1 MKSALAADLGGT
13 KVRFALVSEDGRLWG
28 ARKLPTPRDRAGLL
42 TAIDESFAAIAAERP
57 AELDEPSA
65 IGVGLAGVVA
75 ADGARVSH
83 APNLAL
89 DDFALVAHL
98 EARWQLPTA
107 LLNDGRASALGEYAH
122 GEAKGNDPLL
132 VLFFGT
138 GIGIGLVV
146 DGRPYR
152 GVNNAAGEV
161 GHTIHVPGGEPCSC
175 GRRGCYEA
183 YCGGKPIG
191 ERARREL
198 GSPPGPGG
206 WSLAAILEAAERDER
221 ARRIITQARVAA
233 GAMVASLCTLLNPA
247 AVVLGGGVL
256 QGWPA
261 LRGEIERASREWCT
275 RAVTE
280 RLRFVRS
287 ALESDAILLG
297 AAAASGAFR
306 DSPAR
311 A

>member
-1 MKSALAADLGGT
+1 MRSALTADLGGT
-13 KVRFALVSEDGRLWG
+13 KVRFALVSEDGRILG
-28 ARKLPTPRDRAGLL
+28 VRRLATPRDRVALL
-42 TAIDESFAAIAAERP
+42 AAIDDAFGAIVGERP
-57 AELDEPSA
+57 PDVDEPAA

-75 ADGARVSH
+75 PDGARVLH

-89 DDFALVAHL
+89 DDFPLVAHL
-98 EARWQLPTA
+98 EERWRLPVS

-122 GEAKGNDPLL
+122 GAAKGSDPLL

-138 GIGIGLVV
+138 GIGIGLVAE
-146 DGRPYR
+146 GRVYR
-152 GVNNAAGEV
+152 GASNAAGEV

-183 YCGGKPIG
+183 YCGGKPIAA
-191 ERARREL
+191 RARREL
-198 GSPPGPGG
+198 GPAAAGD
-206 WSLAAILEAAERDER
+206 WNVAAVLAAAEHDER
-221 ARRIITQARVAA
+221 AANIIAQARTAA

-256 QGWPA
+256 QGWPE
-261 LRGEIERASREWCT
+261 LRGAIEHACREWCT
-275 RAVTE
+275 KAVT
-280 RLRFVRS
+280 RDLRFVPS

-297 AAAASGAFR
+297 AAAATRALA
-306 DSPAR
+306 DSPSR